1 MPAIVSSCDT
11 RLQSSLAARLS
22 GIKSFIGN
30 TPLKQLEDEKTNLFV
45 KLEYTNY
52 SGSIKDRAVFNILSN
67 AISKG
72 LVNEK
77 TTIVESSSGNFAIS
91 LALMCRTLGLKSIV
105 VIDPNINVDY
115 EKALNVLA
123 DKVVKVQQR
132 DETGGFLLTRLQTV
146 EEICTTKK
154 NVYWTNQYENPFNF
168 LAYHNGLAV
177 EICDAMPVLDYA
189 FIGVSTCGTIAGI
202 SKRLK
207 EHYNSVRIVAV
218 DIEGSIIFGNEP
230 RKRHISGLGSSKVPP
245 LLSQA
250 DIDDVVMVSE
260 AHIVKGSRML
270 LRDHAIFG
278 GASAGAMYYAARHYF
293 NETPLSYKPSCLFLC
308 PDKGHAYLDNIY
320 NADWVHDNIDPH
332 FQHKAF

>member
-11 RLQSSLAARLS
+11 RLQSSLTAKLS

-67 AISKG
+67 AIGKG

-132 DETGGFLLTRLQTV
+132 DKTGGFLLTRLETV

-154 NVYWTNQYENPFNF
+154 NVYWTNQYENPYNF

-177 EICDAMPVLDYA
+177 EICDAMPALDYA

-218 DIEGSIIFGNEP
+218 DIEGSIIFGTEP
-230 RKRHISGLGSSKVPP
+230 RKRHISGLGSSKIPP

-260 AHIVKGSRML
+260 AHIVKGSRNL
-270 LRDHAIFG
+270 LKDHAIFG

-293 NETPLSYKPSCLFLC
+293 DATPLDHKPSCLFLC

-320 NADWVHDNIDPH
+320 NADWVHDNIDPN